1 MENKKKTI
9 FNVIFLLVVFA
20 GTMYGVFHGEDI
32 GEIVK
37 ILEQV
42 NVLWLIPGVIC
53 VVVFIWGE
61 SIIIYYMMRTLKIR
75 LKKWTCFLFS
85 SVGFFFSCITPSA
98 SGGQPAQIYYMKKEK
113 IPIPVSTLVLMI
125 VTITYKLVLVV
136 VGLWLVL
143 FGQGF
148 IHKYLWSI
156 RHIFY
161 LGTALNVFCVTAM
174 LVLVFHPRLAREILV
189 KGMALLEK
197 LHYLHH
203 KEARIEK
210 LNASMDQYRDTAV
223 FLKEH
228 KQVIVNV
235 FAITMFQRF
244 ALFTATWFV
253 YKAFGLGGAK
263 AVAVITLQAV
273 IAVSVDMLPLPGGM
287 GISEKLFAMIFIPV
301 FGKRLLLPGMILS
314 RGIGYYT
321 ELGLSALLT
330 IVANFT
336 IGRIARTKKN
346 RTEVEKR
353 FGIQIDSLS
362 DIVCFGVAPAVLCY
376 CFGMRGVIGVAILM
390 FYVLAGLIRL
400 AWFNVMEEQ
409 RQEETAEKRECY
421 QGLPITSMA
430 IALPL
435 VVVLKPFLGCEFML
449 AMHVVMLV
457 VGILFITNF
466 KFRKPKNLTMGA
478 IVVIVAMAVIGILV
492 RHYMRYMSMI

>member
-37 ILEQV
+37 ILGQV

-75 LKKWTCFLFS
+75 LKKWTWFS
-85 SVGFFFSCITPSA
+85 VFIGWILLQLYHTFGIWRTA
-98 SGGQPAQIYYMKKEK
+98 GTDLLYEKEK

-136 VGLWLVL
+136 VGLVLVL

-197 LHYLHH
+197 LHFLHH

-336 IGRIARTKKN
+336 IGR
-346 RTEVEKR
+346 
-353 FGIQIDSLS
+353 
-362 DIVCFGVAPAVLCY
+362 
-376 CFGMRGVIGVAILM
+376 
-390 FYVLAGLIRL
+390 
-400 AWFNVMEEQ
+400 
-409 RQEETAEKRECY
+409 KREIEC
-421 QGLPITSMA
+421 
-430 IALPL
+430 
-435 VVVLKPFLGCEFML
+435 
-449 AMHVVMLV
+449 
-457 VGILFITNF
+457 
-466 KFRKPKNLTMGA
+466 
-478 IVVIVAMAVIGILV
+478 
-492 RHYMRYMSMI
+492 

>member
-1 MENKKKTI
+1 MQSKKKMIVNTVFLVAIFALTI
-9 FNVIFLLVVFA
+9 
-20 GTMYGVFHGEDI
+20 YGVFHGEDL
-32 GEIVK
+32 GAMMEAMRRADVR
-37 ILEQV
+37 
-42 NVLWLIPGVIC
+42 WLLPGLLC
-53 VVVFIWGE
+53 VVFFIWGE

-98 SGGQPAQIYYMKKEK
+98 SGGQPAQIYYMKKDK
-113 IPIPVSTLVLMI
+113 LSIPVSTLVLMI

-136 VGLWLVL
+136 LGALVVIIRPVQIMHYLVL

-197 LHYLHH
+197 LHFLHH

-253 YKAFGLGGAK
+253 YKAFGLGGVK

-336 IGRIARTKKN
+336 IGR
-346 RTEVEKR
+346 
-353 FGIQIDSLS
+353 
-362 DIVCFGVAPAVLCY
+362 
-376 CFGMRGVIGVAILM
+376 
-390 FYVLAGLIRL
+390 
-400 AWFNVMEEQ
+400 
-409 RQEETAEKRECY
+409 KREIEC
-421 QGLPITSMA
+421 
-430 IALPL
+430 
-435 VVVLKPFLGCEFML
+435 
-449 AMHVVMLV
+449 
-457 VGILFITNF
+457 
-466 KFRKPKNLTMGA
+466 
-478 IVVIVAMAVIGILV
+478 
-492 RHYMRYMSMI
+492 

>member
-1 MENKKKTI
+1 MKKNKRVI
-9 FNVIFLLVVFA
+9 FNGAFLIIVFVL
-20 GTMYGVFHGEDI
+20 TIYGVFHGED
-32 GEIVK
+32 
-37 ILEQV
+37 LESMMDAIRSADKR
-42 NVLWLIPGVIC
+42 WLAPGLALGAF
-53 VVVFIWGE
+53 FIWGE
-61 SIIIYYMMRTLKIR
+61 SIIIWYMMRSYGIHLRKR
-75 LKKWTCFLFS
+75 VCFLFS

-98 SGGQPAQIYYMKKEK
+98 SGGQPMQIYYMKKEK
-113 IPIPVSTLVLMI
+113 ISIPVATVILMI

-156 RHIFY
+156 RHVFY

-197 LHYLHH
+197 LHFLHH

-336 IGRIARTKKN
+336 IGR
-346 RTEVEKR
+346 
-353 FGIQIDSLS
+353 
-362 DIVCFGVAPAVLCY
+362 
-376 CFGMRGVIGVAILM
+376 
-390 FYVLAGLIRL
+390 
-400 AWFNVMEEQ
+400 
-409 RQEETAEKRECY
+409 KREIEC
-421 QGLPITSMA
+421 
-430 IALPL
+430 
-435 VVVLKPFLGCEFML
+435 
-449 AMHVVMLV
+449 
-457 VGILFITNF
+457 
-466 KFRKPKNLTMGA
+466 
-478 IVVIVAMAVIGILV
+478 
-492 RHYMRYMSMI
+492 

>member
-1 MENKKKTI
+1 MNSKTRKNI
-9 FNVIFLLVVFA
+9 FNGLFLVALIVFTVWAVFKDQDLGKIITLVSDIHPIFLIIGFTLV
-20 GTMYGVFHGEDI
+20 
-32 GEIVK
+32 IVYVCS
-37 ILEQV
+37 ES
-42 NVLWLIPGVIC
+42 VIIKYLLHTVHIKAPMHNC
-53 VVVFIWGE
+53 
-61 SIIIYYMMRTLKIR
+61 IR
-75 LKKWTCFLFS
+75 YSF
-85 SVGFFFSCITPSA
+85 VGFFYSCITPSA
-98 SGGQPAQIYYMKKEK
+98 TGGQPMQIYYMKKEK

-197 LHYLHH
+197 LHFLHH

-253 YKAFGLGGAK
+253 YKAFGLGGVK

-336 IGRIARTKKN
+336 IGR
-346 RTEVEKR
+346 
-353 FGIQIDSLS
+353 
-362 DIVCFGVAPAVLCY
+362 
-376 CFGMRGVIGVAILM
+376 
-390 FYVLAGLIRL
+390 
-400 AWFNVMEEQ
+400 
-409 RQEETAEKRECY
+409 KREIEC
-421 QGLPITSMA
+421 
-430 IALPL
+430 
-435 VVVLKPFLGCEFML
+435 
-449 AMHVVMLV
+449 
-457 VGILFITNF
+457 
-466 KFRKPKNLTMGA
+466 
-478 IVVIVAMAVIGILV
+478 
-492 RHYMRYMSMI
+492 